1 MRQAKFCLQGVTLF
15 SKAISRLILKQ
26 VMGCLTRNRAHS
38 NQFGFVQYNFD
49 SRGPNY
55 TVCLLRNRM
64 KSYKFH
70 QMVMEGFGLLV
81 GARVQQHTMQSF
93 CFSCISHLQKWL
105 INFLCYA
112 STFITHYLLIEKN
125 F

>member
-93 CFSCISHLQKWL
+93 CFFMYFPFAKMVNKLPM
-105 INFLCYA
+105 LCK
-112 STFITHYLLIEKN
+112 YLHNTLSVN
-125 F
+125 